1 MPTRHTGGEDERRAL
16 DAYIKLSR
24 AGSALD
30 TRINRPLGEAGLT
43 TSQFGVLEAIWHL
56 GPLTHGEIGRKL
68 LKSSG
73 NVTVVIDNLCRRGLV
88 ERQRDPSDRRVSRV
102 ALTDAGRSL
111 LQRVFPSHV
120 ARVVGAFAA
129 LDADELETLAA
140 LLRRLGHAAERTT
153 IEEDHR

>member
-1 MPTRHTGGEDERRAL
+1 MPTRHTGSETERRAL

-56 GPLTHGEIGRKL
+56 GPLTHGEVGRKL

-73 NVTVVIDNLCRRGLV
+73 NVTVVIDNLVRRGLV
-88 ERQRDPSDRRVSRV
+88 ERQRDPHDRRVSRV
-102 ALTDAGRSL
+102 ALTDDGRAL
-111 LQRVFPSHV
+111 LERVFPGHV
-120 ARVVGAFAA
+120 ARVVAAFAA
-129 LDADELETLAA
+129 LDASELETLSA
-140 LLRRLGHAAERTT
+140 LLRRLGHAAERATP
-153 IEEDHR
+153 EEEPR